1 MYSSWQAFR
10 ESLSGASHNPCKSI
24 WNIVFVGRVSP
35 RFHIFSNSESGH
47 NPWILEQFGD
57 LEEHLPLAGLCKA
70 GHWIYA
76 AADQHLNGTKCYLI
90 FLKNAQLEFNSN
102 LSSRRLPP
110 IQKALGW
117 VIHYWCCGL
126 NFYNYQRESLS
137 INHISEQTPDNRNLK
152 SMHRT
157 SDRYRCKK
165 SLGKYHGLTLAQRM
179 REKLQISNQLPENIK
194 FKIMMQLFEWIASNW
209 RLSDTH
215 AVFSARVRLVIS
227 MSITTSSQHR
237 YKIFQRSCCIKG
249 VTV

>member
-110 IQKALGW
+110 IQKALG
-117 VIHYWCCGL
+117 
-126 NFYNYQRESLS
+126 ESLS

-227 MSITTSSQHR
+227 MSKITTLSQHR
-237 YKIFQRSCCIKG
+237 YKISLF
-249 VTV
+249 VLH